1 MATSN
6 HANRSN
12 SPAGANRPG
21 PANPARLPARGANR
35 HTAGQMPH
43 PACSFLGALMASR
56 VGKALLAA
64 GGAAGANRGPQP
76 PARPVAVALAS
87 AGARAAGAAGACHP
101 GNGAGPCPAGAV
113 A

>member
-12 SPAGANRPG
+12 SPRGANRPG

-35 HTAGQMPH
+35 ATARQMH
-43 PACSFLGALMASR
+43 ALASSFLGAVLACP
-56 VGKALLAA
+56 ALCRL
-64 GGAAGANRGPQP
+64 GGAAQLPPPP
-76 PARPVAVALAS
+76 PATAAYGASLGAGRAVAPG
-87 AGARAAGAAGACHP
+87 GAHP
-101 GNGAGPCPAGAV
+101 SPGSGPCPAA